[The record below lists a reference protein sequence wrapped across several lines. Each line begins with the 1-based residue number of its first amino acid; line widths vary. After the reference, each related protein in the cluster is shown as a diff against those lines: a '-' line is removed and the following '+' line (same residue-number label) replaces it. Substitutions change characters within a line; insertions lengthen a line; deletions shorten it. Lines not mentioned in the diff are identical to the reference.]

1 MDHYPA
7 YRLSPNAGGRIAGT
21 AAGANTPI
29 QGGMRPVAVA
39 PAAASLAAP
48 GASMPPMRRGSM
60 VPKPWRGFTRSL
72 LEAGTH
78 AAWTALAA
86 LGRAVTPWR
95 ASAAASATASAAPAA
110 WEVAAGHRR
119 NVLLGLVLVSA
130 AGATGLLSLILP
142 GHPYAGL
149 RLLQIALFGVLFAW
163 VSAGFFTAIMGFWV
177 LWRGDPHALSAR
189 SAGTGAI
196 DPGARTAIIMPICN
210 EQVAT
215 VFAGLRATWE
225 SLAGSAAAPLF
236 DLFILS
242 DTSDPATRAA
252 ELAAWAQLRSDTG
265 ADGRIHY
272 RWRQRRV
279 KRKSGNVADFCRRW
293 GRAYRYMVVLDAD
306 SVMSGDCLEKLLRLM
321 EANPTAGIL
330 QTAPQ
335 TCGLTTVH
343 ARSQQFA
350 SRVAG
355 RLFTAG
361 MQYWQLGESHYWG
374 HNAIIRIAPFMAH
387 CALAPLSGR
396 GGLSGEIMSHDF
408 VEAALMRRAGF
419 HVWLVNDL
427 GGSYE
432 QQPPNLLEELQRDRR
447 WCQGNLQNARLI
459 AEHGLHGVHRTM
471 LLTGA
476 LAYLSAPLWLAF
488 VLVGAGLWIFT
499 DALDPAS
506 VRELPLAVSPL
517 WFATALMLILPRVLG
532 VLAIVLR
539 REQRSYGGVAGL
551 VRGTLLE
558 GALSVLQAPVR
569 MMAHTV
575 FVFVALSGLK
585 LDWKS
590 PPREATDIAWSDA
603 AGRFAAV
610 GVLVALVS
618 GLAFLVQ
625 PMAIVWLSP
634 MILPLLLAVP
644 LAVFTG
650 RATIGDRL
658 LARGLLLTPEETAT
672 PAVLLKAW
680 GYARNAGASP
690 TWRDTFTN
698 PWLFDVVRS
707 AMGTRNTGWGVRGK
721 ARRLLVRGILD
732 HTAMERLSRA
742 ERMRLL
748 SEPQNLVRLR
758 DQLVATEPFAPTR
771 RAHNPPAAS
780 SRPSPAARPGW
791 ADRRAAARTA
801 SGMAGA

>member
-7 YRLSPNAGGRIAGT
+7 HRLSP
-21 AAGANTPI
+21 
-29 QGGMRPVAVA
+29 A
-39 PAAASLAAP
+39 PADPATANAAAPVNLRGSGMVP
-48 GASMPPMRRGSM
+48 GASMPPINRGSM
-60 VPKPWRGFTRSL
+60 VPRPWRGFVRSVL
-72 LEAGTH
+72 DASLDAGWRTF
-78 AAWTALAA
+78 AA

-95 ASAAASATASAAPAA
+95 IAPAPAREPRQAA
-110 WEVAAGHRR
+110 WEQAASRR
-119 NVLLGLVLVSA
+119 RRVLLALVVLSA
-130 AGATGLLSLILP
+130 TGATMLLANILP
-142 GHPYAGL
+142 VHPNATL
-149 RLLQIALFGVLFAW
+149 RVLQIGLFGVLFAW

-177 LWRGDPHALSAR
+177 LWRGDSHALSAR
-189 SAGTGAI
+189 SVGNEAL
-196 DPGARTAIIMPICN
+196 DPAARTAIIMPICN
-210 EQVAT
+210 EQVDT

-225 SLAGSAAAPLF
+225 SLAGNPAAALF

-242 DTSDPATRAA
+242 DSGNPATRAA
-252 ELAAWAQLRSDTG
+252 ELAAWAQLVNQTG
-265 ADGRIHY
+265 AAGRIHY

-293 GRAYRYMVVLDAD
+293 GRSYRYMVVLDAD
-306 SVMSGDCLEKLLRLM
+306 SVMSGECLEKLLRLM
-321 EANPTAGIL
+321 EANPKAGII

-374 HNAIIRIAPFMAH
+374 HNAIIRVAPFMQH

-459 AEHGLHGVHRTM
+459 AEPGLHGVHRAM
-471 LLTGA
+471 LLTGV

-488 VLVGAGLWIFT
+488 VLVGACLWVFAGGDI
-499 DALDPAS
+499 DAVAVS
-506 VRELPLAVSPL
+506 NLPLAVSPL
-517 WFATALMLILPRVLG
+517 WFATALMLTLPRLLG
-532 VLAIVLR
+532 VLAITLR
-539 REQRSYGGVAGL
+539 REQRHYGGFFNL
-551 VRGTLLE
+551 VSGTLVE
-558 GALSVLQAPVR
+558 SALSVLQAPVR

-590 PPREATDIAWSDA
+590 PPREATDIRWSDA
-603 AGRFAAV
+603 AGRFAFVGLAV
-610 GVLVALVS
+610 AVVS
-618 GLAFLVQ
+618 ALAFLVQ
-625 PMAIVWLSP
+625 PMAILWLTP

-644 LAVFTG
+644 LAVLTG

-658 LARGLLLTPEETAT
+658 LARKLLLTPEEHETPVVLQRAWDYVGAAT
-672 PAVLLKAW
+672 RAPV
-680 GYARNAGASP
+680 
-690 TWRDTFTN
+690 WRETLTD
-698 PWLFDVVRS
+698 PWLYDVVRS
-707 AMGTRNTGWGVRGK
+707 AMGNRNTGWGARGR
-721 ARRLLVRGILD
+721 ARRLLVRGMLD
-732 HTAMERLSRA
+732 HHDMERLSNA

-758 DQLVATEPFAPTR
+758 DQLAATEQFAPMR
-771 RAHNPPAAS
+771 KFRDRPAPQD
-780 SRPSPAARPGW
+780 RPATPLRPAW
-791 ADRRAAARTA
+791 ADRRATARAAP
-801 SGMAGA
+801 GMAGA